1 MIKSASIYKKEN
13 KYVIHSYSITEMGLS
28 ISSEP
33 YFILEDNPT
42 VEEICKCIISALSQS
57 KNNVKHPTDWKI
69 QARLLFENMREKSI
83 RTLHANNAITCDIT
97 EENDNITLYPMINL
111 GVKEGFML
119 IPNCKFTFPKEE
131 LKDNIYSALNL
142 CK

>member
-1 MIKSASIYKKEN
+1 MIKSASIYKKGN

-42 VEEICKCIISALSQS
+42 VEEICKCIISSLSQS
-57 KNNVKHPTDWKI
+57 EYNVKHPTDWKI
-69 QARLLFENMREKSI
+69 QTRLLFENMQEKSI
-83 RTLHANNAITCDIT
+83 KALHTNNAISCDIT
-97 EENDNITLYPMINL
+97 EEDENITLYPMINL
-111 GVKEGFML
+111 GAKEGFML

-131 LKDNIYSALNL
+131 LEDNIYIGLNL